1 MSVVGVRIKRD
12 LMGLPTIQLEEIQPP
27 KKCIATTRSFEG
39 TISNFSDLEERISTF
54 ASSCAEKMRKQQSSC
69 STMLVFIKSD
79 PHKKNTV
86 TYQNSYVL
94 NLPYITDSNI
104 MLSKYAVIGLKKIF
118 KKGIS
123 YKKAGVMIM
132 GLTPTTK
139 RQLSLF
145 NNNNVKHISI
155 MQSVDKI
162 HKRFG
167 PHKIKL
173 ANQDLNRTWK
183 MKQQYLSSRF
193 TTELSEIIT
202 VK

>member
-1 MSVVGVRIKRD
+1 
-12 LMGLPTIQLEEIQPP
+12 
-27 KKCIATTRSFEG
+27 
-39 TISNFSDLEERISTF
+39 
-54 ASSCAEKMRKQQSSC
+54 
-69 STMLVFIKSD
+69 MLVFIKSD

-86 TYQNSYVL
+86 PYQNSYVL

-145 NNNNVKHISI
+145 DNNNVKHISI

-162 HKRFG
+162 HRRFG
-167 PHKIKL
+167 PHKIKPVSYTHL
-173 ANQDLNRTWK
+173 TLPTN
-183 MKQQYLSSRF
+183 
-193 TTELSEIIT
+193 
-202 VK
+202 

>member
-1 MSVVGVRIKRD
+1 
-12 LMGLPTIQLEEIQPP
+12 
-27 KKCIATTRSFEG
+27 
-39 TISNFSDLEERISTF
+39 
-54 ASSCAEKMRKQQSSC
+54 
-69 STMLVFIKSD
+69 
-79 PHKKNTV
+79 
-86 TYQNSYVL
+86 
-94 NLPYITDSNI
+94 
-104 MLSKYAVIGLKKIF
+104 
-118 KKGIS
+118 
-123 YKKAGVMIM
+123 MIM

-145 NNNNVKHISI
+145 DNNNVKHISI